1 MSNTVKIPQLS
12 ALNLAPMR
20 QGQNAKQAIDAMVR
34 LAQHLE
40 QLDFT
45 RFWIA
50 EHHNMPHLAS
60 SATQILIAHTLSH
73 TQKIRVGS
81 GGVML
86 PNHSPLQV
94 AEQYGTLETLYPNR
108 VDLGLGRAPGTDQMT
123 AMALRRGHR
132 DVSMHF
138 ADDIAELQRY
148 FGDENQQ
155 GYVKAYPALGLN
167 VPLYILGSSTE
178 SAYLAGRLGLPY
190 AFAAHFAPRMLDMA
204 VEIYRNEFKPSAV
217 LDTPYMMI
225 CNNILVADSDNEA
238 KFLATTQQQ
247 LFWDLV
253 RGVSRG
259 MCSPVPDMDALWSPQ
274 EKLSAQAMMTTS
286 IIGDKTSV
294 KQQLIDFQEKYQAD
308 ELIAINY
315 VFDEKLQFKSYAL
328 LNEIVQSL

>member
-1 MSNTVKIPQLS
+1 MSNFKTPKLS

-20 QGQNAKQAIDAMVR
+20 QGQNAKDAIDAMVR
-34 LAQHLE
+34 LAQFLE
-40 QLDFT
+40 SLDFK

-60 SATQILIAHTLSH
+60 SATQILIAHTLSQ

-94 AEQYGTLETLYPNR
+94 AEQYGTLKTLYGDR
-108 VDLGLGRAPGTDQMT
+108 VDLGLGRAPGTDPIT
-123 AMALRRGHR
+123 AMALRRGR
-132 DVSMHF
+132 
-138 ADDIAELQRY
+138 ADTSDQFPSDIADLQRY
-148 FGDENQQ
+148 FGDDSVQ
-155 GYVKAYPALGLN
+155 GRVKAYPALGLN

-190 AFAAHFAPRMLDMA
+190 AFAAHFAPRMLAAA

-217 LDTPYMMI
+217 LNEPYMMI
-225 CNNILVADSDNEA
+225 CNNILVADSDDEA

-259 MCSPVPDMDALWSPQ
+259 VCPPVPDMDALWSPQ
-274 EKLSAQAMMTTS
+274 EKLAAQAMMNTS
-286 IIGDKTSV
+286 IIGDKDSV
-294 KQQLIDFQEKYQAD
+294 KQQLTHFQAKYQAD
-308 ELIAINY
+308 ELIVINY
-315 VFDEKLQFKSYAL
+315 VFDEDKQLKSYSL
-328 LNEIVQSL
+328 LNEVVKSL

>member
-1 MSNTVKIPQLS
+1 MPNPIKTPKLS
-12 ALNLAPMR
+12 ALNLAPIR
-20 QGQNAKQAIDAMVR
+20 QGQTAKQAIDAMVR
-34 LAQHLE
+34 LAKHLE
-40 QLDFT
+40 QLDFK

-94 AEQYGTLETLYPNR
+94 AKQYGTLETLYPNR
-108 VDLGLGRAPGTDQMT
+108 VDLGLGRAPGTDPIT
-123 AMALRRGHR
+123 AMALRRGR
-132 DVSMHF
+132 ADVSDHF
-138 ADDIAELQRY
+138 ANDIADLQRY
-148 FGDENQQ
+148 FGDDSVQ
-155 GYVKAYPALGLN
+155 GRVRAYPALGLN

-190 AFAAHFAPRMLDMA
+190 AFASHFAPRMLDMA
-204 VEIYRNEFKPSAV
+204 VEIYRNEFQPSDV

-225 CNNILVADSDNEA
+225 CNNVLVADSDTEA
-238 KFLATTQQQ
+238 HFLASTQQQ

-259 MCSPVPDMDALWSPQ
+259 MCPPVPDMDALWSPQ
-274 EKLSAQAMMTTS
+274 EKLAAQAMMSSS
-286 IIGDKTSV
+286 IIGDKHSV
-294 KQQLIDFQEKYQAD
+294 KQQLIEFQQKYGAD

-315 VFDEKLQFKSYAL
+315 IFDEQKQHHAYSL
-328 LNEIVQSL
+328 LNEVVQSF

>member
-34 LAQHLE
+34 LAKHLE
-40 QLDFT
+40 RLDFT

-94 AEQYGTLETLYPNR
+94 AEQYGTLATLYPNR

-138 ADDIAELQRY
+138 ADDVIELQRY

-190 AFAAHFAPRMLDMA
+190 AFASHFAPRMLDMA
-204 VEIYRNEFKPSAV
+204 VDIYRNEFKPSAV
-217 LDTPYMMI
+217 LNEPYMMI
-225 CNNILVADSDNEA
+225 CNNILVADSDDEA

-259 MCSPVPDMDALWSPQ
+259 MCPPVPDMDALWSPQ
-274 EKLSAQAMMTTS
+274 EKLSAQAMMSTS
-286 IIGDKTSV
+286 LIGDKDSV
-294 KQQLIDFQEKYQAD
+294 KQQLIDFQQKYGAD

-315 VFDEKLQFKSYAL
+315 IFDEQKQHHAYSL
-328 LNEIVQSL
+328 LKQIIETI

>member
-1 MSNTVKIPQLS
+1 
-12 ALNLAPMR
+12 MR
-20 QGQNAKQAIDAMVR
+20 QGQTAKDAIDAMVR

-40 QLDFT
+40 SLDFT

-190 AFAAHFAPRMLDMA
+190 AFAAHFAPRMLAMA

-217 LDTPYMMI
+217 LNEPYMMI
-225 CNNILVADSDNEA
+225 CNNILVADSDDEA
-238 KFLATTQQQ
+238 QFLATTQQQ

-259 MCSPVPDMDALWSPQ
+259 MCPPVPDMDALWSPQ
-274 EKLSAQAMMTTS
+274 EKLAAQAMMTTS
-286 IIGDKTSV
+286 IIGDKDSV

-315 VFDEKLQFKSYAL
+315 VFDEQKQHHSYSL
-328 LNEIVQSL
+328 LKQIIETI

>member
-1 MSNTVKIPQLS
+1 MSNTVKIPKLS
-12 ALNLAPMR
+12 ALNLTPKRA
-20 QGQNAKQAIDAMVR
+20 GQTSLDAINSMIR

-40 QLDFT
+40 NLDFE

-50 EHHNMPHLAS
+50 EHHNMSHLVS
-60 SATQILIAHTLSH
+60 SATQVLIAHTLSH

-138 ADDIAELQRY
+138 ADDVIELQRY
-148 FGDENQQ
+148 FGDETQQ

-190 AFAAHFAPRMLDMA
+190 AFAAHFAPRMLEMA
-204 VEIYRNEFKPSAV
+204 VEIYRQEFKPSAV
-217 LDTPYMMI
+217 LDTPYVI
-225 CNNILVADSDNEA
+225 VCNNVVAADSDDEA
-238 KFLATTQQQ
+238 YFLATTQQQ

-253 RGVSRG
+253 RGESRG
-259 MCSPVPDMDALWSPQ
+259 MQPPVPDMDVLWSPQ
-274 EKLSAQAMMTTS
+274 EKLVAQSMMSAS
-286 IIGDKTSV
+286 LSGDSGSLKT
-294 KQQLIDFQEKYQAD
+294 QLLDFQKQIAAD
-308 ELIAINY
+308 EIMVINY
-315 VFDEKLQFKSYAL
+315 VFDETKQFHSYSL
-328 LNEIVQSL
+328 LKQIIETI

>member
-20 QGQNAKQAIDAMVR
+20 QGQNARQAIDAMVR

-40 QLDFT
+40 KLDFK

-108 VDLGLGRAPGTDQMT
+108 VDLGLGRAPGTDPIT
-123 AMALRRGHR
+123 AMALRRGR
-132 DVSMHF
+132 
-138 ADDIAELQRY
+138 ADISDQFPNDIADLQRY
-148 FGDENQQ
+148 FGNDSVQ
-155 GYVKAYPALGLN
+155 GRVKAYPALGLN

-190 AFAAHFAPRMLDMA
+190 AFAAHFAPRTLDMA

-217 LDTPYMMI
+217 LNEPYMMI
-225 CNNILVADSDNEA
+225 CNNILVADSDDEA

-259 MCSPVPDMDALWSPQ
+259 MCPPVPDMDALWSPQ
-274 EKLSAQAMMTTS
+274 EKLSAQAMMSTS
-286 IIGDKTSV
+286 LIGDKDSV
-294 KQQLIDFQEKYQAD
+294 KQQLIEFQQKYQAD

-315 VFDEKLQFKSYAL
+315 VFDEQKQHHAYSL
-328 LNEIVQSL
+328 LKQIIETV